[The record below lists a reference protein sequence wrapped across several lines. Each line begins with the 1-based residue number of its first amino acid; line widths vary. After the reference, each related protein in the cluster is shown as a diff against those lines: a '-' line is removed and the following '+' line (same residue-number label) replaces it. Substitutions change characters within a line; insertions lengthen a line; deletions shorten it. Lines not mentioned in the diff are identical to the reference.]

1 MGINDM
7 TITSAQERHKKRDVG
22 IEIRFP
28 EYEDW
33 VAIRPMDESFFFKHG
48 MIPDFL
54 APFINEMIATG
65 QAKMP
70 TVEKNEEWLKF
81 LDDLVRFAY
90 VNPKVVDDPQAD
102 NEISID
108 EVGYADKC
116 FLYGLF
122 GRPAHILRAFRD
134 QQAKPVATVPDG
146 KVNGRPAVEIV
157 KNNAVGQ

>member
-1 MGINDM
+1 MAV
-7 TITSAQERHKKRDVG
+7 TSAAERRNKRDAGV
-22 IEIRFP
+22 EIQFP
-28 EYEDW
+28 EYGDW
-33 VAIRPMDESFFFKHG
+33 VAIRPMDEAFFFKQG

-70 TVEKNEEWLKF
+70 TIEKNEEWLKF
-81 LDDLVRFAY
+81 LDSLVRFSF

-102 NEISID
+102 NEIGID

-122 GRPAHILRAFRD
+122 GRPANILRAFRD
-134 QQAKPVATVPDG
+134 QQTKPVAVVPPAKAD
-146 KVNGRPAVEIV
+146 GRPTVEVV